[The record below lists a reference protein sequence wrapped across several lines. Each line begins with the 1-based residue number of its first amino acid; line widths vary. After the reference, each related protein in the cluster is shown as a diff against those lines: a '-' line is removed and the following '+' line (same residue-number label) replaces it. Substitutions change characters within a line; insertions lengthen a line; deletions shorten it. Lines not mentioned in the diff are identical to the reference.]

1 MCWVIKRILLKVP
14 LANGKKFVSVAQVV
28 NKVEGKEAFVGIRR
42 NTSIPKNS
50 LFNKSDFEHNITFKM
65 NTDYFNDNI
74 NIKFYENEV
83 EELKVLS
90 EHPNLLC
97 TMSED
102 KDLVQHVV
110 LSDKLTTDDVFQISD
125 SSFFTNYTTSPT
137 INKNGDVTETHK
149 IVDDPI
155 QGQISQEGEIF
166 LHDIHACTYIS
177 PIILLVN
184 EMNVHTWNQ
193 ISNLSR
199 INNRIFLQN
208 IVSSDSFIHK
218 ESVILIDILK
228 KTKM

>member
-1 MCWVIKRILLKVP
+1 
-14 LANGKKFVSVAQVV
+14 
-28 NKVEGKEAFVGIRR
+28 
-42 NTSIPKNS
+42 
-50 LFNKSDFEHNITFKM
+50 M

-184 EMNVHTWNQ
+184 EMNVHT
-193 ISNLSR
+193 
-199 INNRIFLQN
+199 
-208 IVSSDSFIHK
+208 
-218 ESVILIDILK
+218 
-228 KTKM
+228 